1 MDGKE
6 LKELQTSNAKDFVK
20 FVNLELNDIRK
31 SFIKIGFRLK
41 EALSLDYRVYLG
53 YKSFEELCESE
64 FGFKKS
70 TAYNFIKVW
79 EYFYDNN
86 NKMCIDSKY
95 QDFDFSKLLE
105 ITKCKDKYKNKFL
118 DIIKPTDTVLN
129 IRKFISIV
137 NEYYHKK
144 NLSSSVFGKTV
155 VETIENYNNLVI
167 DKPLTLV
174 EVKEEVNKTEDV
186 TEENFQTSGKL
197 NEELSIYLKSKL
209 DKLLGSYKLVYDPL
223 NSLNELPNGC
233 LLTLKEDIIKVVC
246 GKKGYLSDFFNGK
259 GVK

>member
-1 MDGKE
+1 MEEKE

-41 EALSLDYRVYLG
+41 EALSLDYRFYLG

-79 EYFYDNN
+79 EYFYDYN

-95 QDFDFSKLLE
+95 QDYDFSKLLE

-137 NEYYHKK
+137 NEYYHTK

-155 VETIENYNNLVI
+155 VETIENYNNLVV

-174 EVKEEVNKTEDV
+174 EVKEEIEKTEDV
-186 TEENFQTSGKL
+186 KEELFQTSGKF
-197 NEELSIYLKSKL
+197 EEISK
-209 DKLLGSYKLVYDPL
+209 KLTTHLEKLFSSYKIVWDFENLLTEVPK
-223 NSLNELPNGC
+223 GC
-233 LLTLKEDIIKVVC
+233 LITPAKEIIDAICLKNGILYDC
-246 GKKGYLSDFFNGK
+246 FNKK